1 MDIKKALLL
10 CLLLIP
16 SLVFAHGGRTDK
28 YGCHH
33 DRKHGGY
40 HCHNSGSPSPSP
52 AVNSVNSSAGNAN
65 AQPLSSPVSDR
76 NFAANKELVLKIQ
89 AELNRLQYPVGV
101 PDGVLREK
109 TVKAIKYFQV
119 DNELMVDG
127 KPTYLL
133 LDFLV
138 KKTK

>member
-1 MDIKKALLL
+1 
-10 CLLLIP
+10 
-16 SLVFAHGGRTDK
+16 
-28 YGCHH
+28 
-33 DRKHGGY
+33 
-40 HCHNSGSPSPSP
+40 
-52 AVNSVNSSAGNAN
+52 
-65 AQPLSSPVSDR
+65 
-76 NFAANKELVLKIQ
+76 
-89 AELNRLQYPVGV
+89 
-101 PDGVLREK
+101 LREK